1 MSSRNPE
8 IQIKT
13 GSRIGH
19 YVIVQKIAD
28 GGMGTVYKALEPMLE
43 RFVAIKVLHRD
54 LAADPQQ
61 LANFRDEARSVASL
75 RHGNI
80 VPVHFIGQQGS
91 LIYFAMAYIEGQT
104 LEQVVDS
111 GVTLTPDVAKSYMYQ
126 AISALEHA
134 TRYDIVHL
142 DIKPS
147 NFLIDAYEVVMLT
160 DFGLAQKASH
170 ASKDSREMFGTP
182 SYCSPEHIFQHDTDL
197 RTDIYSLG
205 ATFFHLM
212 SGRPPYE
219 GKTNQDICRGH
230 AFLPFPEEVA
240 LDAGIPRGWVNLLQ
254 KMMEKE
260 PANRFQN
267 YTELREALDDIEN
280 FRHRR
285 ETVAPP
291 DTNRLRALPSNTKAP
306 EMMFGILP
314 PEIVAEDGKYEIRKV
329 YSAAEVEEALV
340 RRDKILGLNLLLPE
354 IAEMCQPHD
363 GDLGDI
369 VNTMARLPALKAT
382 IFELAEFFAAHQGEQ
397 APDEATAVEIVG
409 IGRCHNLG
417 LLCLMLKKKWQPS
430 KPFDWRCLWQHMVS
444 TGLIVEMLYEKLGLT
459 RTGLEFA
466 AGSLHDIGKLLYSE
480 MFPNTYPAALVQ
492 AMTNDQPL
500 QAKEKELFGLTHS
513 EIAELWLRRHKIR
526 RALSDVIL
534 YHDNPIAIPEK
545 SDPTGI
551 GLGRLLGTSFNGRQL
566 AHAVCSANH
575 LAKHLR
581 LGFSGSTWME
591 QCAWESHFSTQYL
604 WQART
609 RQDLDWKAFVKF
621 FKEDCSTFP
630 MLTAAY
636 TFGPPADATSRLGLM

>member
-1 MSSRNPE
+1 MSSRYPE
-8 IQIKT
+8 NQIKT

-111 GVTLTPDVAKSYMYQ
+111 GQILPPPVAKGYMEQ

-160 DFGLAQKASH
+160 DFGLAQKASQ
-170 ASKDSREMFGTP
+170 ASRDGREMFGTP
-182 SYCSPEHIFQHDTDL
+182 SYCSPEHIFQHETDL

-212 SGRPPYE
+212 TGRPPFE
-219 GKTNQDICRGH
+219 GETNQDICRGH
-230 AFLPFPEEVA
+230 AFQPFPEQVA
-240 LDAGIPRGWVNLLQ
+240 VDAGLPRGWVNLLQ

-260 PANRFQN
+260 PPDRFQN
-267 YTELREALDDIEN
+267 YTELREALEDVES
-280 FRHRR
+280 FRHRKDSF
-285 ETVAPP
+285 APP
-291 DTNRLRALPSNTKAP
+291 DTKRIRALPDNTKAP
-306 EMMFGILP
+306 ELMFGILP
-314 PEIVAEDGKYEIRKV
+314 PETASEDGRYEIRKT
-329 YSAAEVEEALV
+329 YTAAEVEEALV

-382 IFELAEFFAAHQGEQ
+382 IFELAEFYAGMRGEKV
-397 APDEATAVEIVG
+397 PDEATAVEVVG
-409 IGRCHNLG
+409 MGRCHNLG

-444 TGLIVEMLYEKLGLT
+444 TGLLVEMLYEHLGLT
-459 RTGLEFA
+459 PTGLEFA
-466 AGSLHDIGKLLYSE
+466 AGALHDVGKLLYSE
-480 MFPNTYPAALVQ
+480 MFPNTYPAAMIQ
-492 AMTNDQPL
+492 AMVHDQPL
-500 QAKEKELFGLTHS
+500 HQKEKEIYGLSHA

-526 RALSDVIL
+526 RALSDIIL
-534 YHDNPIAIPEK
+534 YHDNPIVLPET

-551 GLGRLLGTSFNGRQL
+551 GLGRFLGTSFNSRLL

-575 LAKHLR
+575 LAKQLH
-581 LGFSGSTWME
+581 LGFSGSTWMD
-591 QCAWESHFSTQYL
+591 QCQWEAHFSTQYL

-609 RQDLDWKAFVKF
+609 RENLDWKSFVKHF
-621 FKEDCSTFP
+621 TVDCADFP
-630 MLTAAY
+630 MITAAY
-636 TFGPPADATSRLGLM
+636 TFGPPADATSRLGMH